1 MEFDCSA
8 ILRSCLDHSDYQ
20 RIMSPFSA
28 WIPIKRYSEEPAIL
42 DSLCWNLWTSYAG
55 QWSLYGGMRTIP
67 ENDSQLGGV
76 FTKVI
81 ATISLLAYTQVS
93 IQAVFSYNPACSR
106 FLSIAAVL
114 CGDLTRGHY
123 CASTIP

>member
-1 MEFDCSA
+1 MYFIGFNT
-8 ILRSCLDHSDYQ
+8 IL
-20 RIMSPFSA
+20 
-28 WIPIKRYSEEPAIL
+28 
-42 DSLCWNLWTSYAG
+42 
-55 QWSLYGGMRTIP
+55 
-67 ENDSQLGGV
+67 ENDSQIGGV

-114 CGDLTRGHY
+114 TQY
-123 CASTIP
+123 SVAT

>member
-1 MEFDCSA
+1 MA
-8 ILRSCLDHSDYQ
+8 IARSS
-20 RIMSPFSA
+20 IIF
-28 WIPIKRYSEEPAIL
+28 
-42 DSLCWNLWTSYAG
+42 
-55 QWSLYGGMRTIP
+55 
-67 ENDSQLGGV
+67 ENDSQLGLV

-114 CGDLTRGHY
+114 IQYSVAT
-123 CASTIP
+123 